1 MQFLSTWKLLQ
12 NKSMP
17 VIGTRWRN
25 NTQKSHE
32 LLKEKKINTTHLL
45 LTSMQQI
52 KPFGLYN
59 ENGAVPHTHDRLRR
73 YPPNALAVFAYLA
86 KSGCILYIVRT
97 KKSERIQ
104 ETSFLVSVRNLIFF
118 HRRGQ
123 GGWSRWTSMS
133 VDRRVGR
140 SEAAFICSSAERIE
154 GNTESGWSLRK
165 GKR

>member
-97 KKSERIQ
+97 KKAKEYKKRASWYQ
-104 ETSFLVSVRNLIFF
+104 WETWYFSTEEGKAAEAVEQACLLTEEWVDQRQRSFAP
-118 HRRGQ
+118 Q
-123 GGWSRWTSMS
+123 
-133 VDRRVGR
+133 
-140 SEAAFICSSAERIE
+140 
-154 GNTESGWSLRK
+154 RK
-165 GKR
+165 E